1 MEGKM
6 KITAALLT
14 ASLLLGSAG
23 AAFASEV
30 DPLENMNAAASALN
44 NLPFGSQARNEAD
57 NLLTQAQEAYNHHN
71 QYDAYILVQRAQQV
85 ERQATM

>member
-1 MEGKM
+1 M

-14 ASLLLGSAG
+14 ASLLFGSAG

-30 DPLENMNAAASALN
+30 APLENMNAATSALG

-57 NLLTQAQEAYNHHN
+57 NLLAQAEEAYNHHN
-71 QYDAYILVQRAQQV
+71 QYDAYILAQKAQQV

>member
-6 KITAALLT
+6 KIATALLT
-14 ASLLLGSAG
+14 ASLLLGSAS

-30 DPLENMNAAASALN
+30 DPQENMTAAASALN
-44 NLPFGSQARNEAD
+44 KLPFGSPARNEAD
-57 NLLTQAQEAYNHHN
+57 NFLTQAQEAYNHHN
-71 QYDAYILVQRAQQV
+71 FYEAYTLALKTQQI

>member
-23 AAFASEV
+23 AALASEV
-30 DPLENMNAAASALN
+30 DPQENMTAAASALN
-44 NLPFGSQARNEAD
+44 KLTLGSPARNEAD

-71 QYDAYILVQRAQQV
+71 FYQAYMLAQKAQQV
-85 ERQATM
+85 EQQASM